1 MCSPEIPPAPD
12 YTGAANAQAAASKDI
27 ATQQNWAN
35 RPNQITPWGSTNWG
49 TREAIDP
56 ATGQAVTQWTQRQ
69 QLNPQIQDALDQQL
83 GLMNQRSD
91 LAGNFMN
98 RVENSFDNR
107 FPWRNAPDRG
117 SAVDPTHTSARTEG
131 VWRNIPQYA
140 LDRSAPMQ
148 TTFSANEP
156 AFVAERQRIENALF
170 DRMRPEH
177 DRQEEQ
183 VRTMLINQGLTP
195 GSEPYN
201 QELKRQSELHAAE
214 RFNALQ
220 MGGSEQQRLHN
231 MLMSQQQQAFGQDVA
246 SQAAFNQANMQ
257 QFGMGQQAGQFHN
270 QAVAQKFGQASA
282 ANAQNFQQ
290 EMQAS
295 QYANQA
301 RQNWI
306 NEQMLRR
313 NMPLNEMNAL
323 LTGQMVQQ
331 PSMPSFV
338 PAQGSQAPQLLQ
350 AAMAQ
355 GNYDMNA
362 AQMQAQADSQL
373 WGNIGSMAGT
383 AAMLF
388 MMSDARLKTNARM
401 IAWHRRG
408 VPIYTYEL
416 LGRQHIGV
424 MAQDLLEVAPE
435 LVAVHPSG
443 YLMVN
448 YGGL

>member
-12 YTGAANAQAAASKDI
+12 YTGAANAQAAASKDL

-35 RPNQITPWGSTNWG
+35 RPNQLTPWGRTVWKTDSS
-49 TREAIDP
+49 IDP
-56 ATGQAVTQWTQRQ
+56 ATGLPVTSWTQQ
-69 QLNPQIQDALDQQL
+69 QTLRPQIQDALDQQL

-91 LAGNFMN
+91 LAGSFMG
-98 RVENSFDNR
+98 RVEDAYNSPFNWQALPNR
-107 FPWRNAPDRG
+107 AHAPDATVTNTQPG
-117 SAVDPTHTSARTEG
+117 IQK
-131 VWRNIPQYA
+131 NIQQYQ
-140 LDRSAPMQ
+140 LDRTSPQQ
-148 TTFSANEP
+148 TTFSQRAP

-183 VRTMLINQGLTP
+183 IRTMLINQGLTP

-220 MGGSEQQRLHN
+220 MGGSEQQRLHS
-231 MLMSQQQQAFGQDVA
+231 MMMAQQQQAFGQDVA

-270 QAVAQKFGQASA
+270 A
-282 ANAQNFQQ
+282 ANQQGFAQDLSANNQNFQQ
-290 EMQAS
+290 AMQES
-295 QYANQA
+295 QYQA
-301 RQNWI
+301 QLRQQAI

-323 LTGQMVQQ
+323 LTGQQVQS
-331 PSMPSFV
+331 PNMPSFV

-355 GNYDMNA
+355 GNYGLNA
-362 AQMQAQADSQL
+362 AQMEAQADSQL

-416 LGRQHIGV
+416 LGRPHIGV